1 LNERL
6 LGLLLRQSDTSKE
19 KEKSAMTTSPAYTH
33 AVVLGASMAGL
44 LTARVLSDHFDRVT
58 IVERDPV
65 EDAPLARKGQPQTR
79 HLHGLLSSGLQILA
93 RLYPDLPDALRAGGA
108 IVSDM
113 GEGMNWHTFGGRRLP
128 ATVGLEAAL
137 MSRPFL
143 EQLVRQRTLARP
155 NIALRDSCTVAGLLA
170 GAGRR
175 VAGVQLEPRDGEA
188 SAELLA
194 DLVVDCGG
202 RGSRSPAWLQ
212 ALGYPAPETSEVR
225 VDVGYATRTFRRN
238 PADPRGGTWTLFT
251 PEGPRETRF
260 GGLFP
265 IEGDRW
271 IVSMGGWAG
280 DHCPTDEAGFLT
292 YARSL
297 PVPEIAEIVAHA
309 EPLSPIV
316 AYKFSSSLRRHYER
330 LREFPEGYLVL
341 GDAICSFNPT
351 YGQGMTSA
359 AMQAQALDALL
370 TARRGRLDG
379 LAPRFFARAA
389 KVVDTPWQ
397 LAVGEDFRFPQT
409 SGPRPA
415 GVDLLNRYVAMVHR
429 ATHTDAEVTRAFLK
443 VMNLLA
449 PPSSL
454 MAPRILLRVLRAA
467 RHAAAPIATPRRA
480 APNPRG

>member
-1 LNERL
+1 
-6 LGLLLRQSDTSKE
+6 
-19 KEKSAMTTSPAYTH
+19 
-33 AVVLGASMAGL
+33 
-44 LTARVLSDHFDRVT
+44 
-58 IVERDPV
+58 
-65 EDAPLARKGQPQTR
+65 
-79 HLHGLLSSGLQILA
+79 
-93 RLYPDLPDALRAGGA
+93 
-108 IVSDM
+108 
-113 GEGMNWHTFGGRRLP
+113 
-128 ATVGLEAAL
+128 
-137 MSRPFL
+137 
-143 EQLVRQRTLARP
+143 
-155 NIALRDSCTVAGLLA
+155 
-170 GAGRR
+170 
-175 VAGVQLEPRDGEA
+175 
-188 SAELLA
+188 
-194 DLVVDCGG
+194 
-202 RGSRSPAWLQ
+202 
-212 ALGYPAPETSEVR
+212 VR
-225 VDVGYATRTFRRN
+225 VDVGYATRTFRRD
-238 PADPRGGTWTLFT
+238 PADPRGRTWTLFT

-280 DHCPTDEAGFLT
+280 DHCPTDDAGFLA

-297 PVPEIAEIVAHA
+297 PAPEIAEIVARA

-370 TARRGRLDG
+370 TGSLDAAQRLRRGRLDG
-379 LAPRFFARAA
+379 IAPRFFARAA

-409 SGPRPA
+409 SGPKPA

-429 ATHTDAEVTRAFLK
+429 ATHSDAEVTRAFLL
-443 VMNLLA
+443 VMSLLA
-449 PPSSL
+449 PPASL

-467 RHAAAPIATPRRA
+467 TRAATPVGAPRRA
-480 APNPRG
+480 MG